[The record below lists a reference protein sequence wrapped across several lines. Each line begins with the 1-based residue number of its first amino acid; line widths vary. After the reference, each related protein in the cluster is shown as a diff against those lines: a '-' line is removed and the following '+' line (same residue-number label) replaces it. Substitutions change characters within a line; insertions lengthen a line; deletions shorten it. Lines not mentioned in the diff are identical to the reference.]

1 MALKIF
7 YFSFLIL
14 FCVFG
19 YSLHTF
25 STVVSSVDCLNI
37 PSDRVV
43 QNGVIDPLIIN
54 PMDKT
59 TSLRDL
65 CLGVKNS

>member
-19 YSLHTF
+19 YGLHTL

-54 PMDKT
+54 PIDKT
-59 TSLRDL
+59 VSARDL